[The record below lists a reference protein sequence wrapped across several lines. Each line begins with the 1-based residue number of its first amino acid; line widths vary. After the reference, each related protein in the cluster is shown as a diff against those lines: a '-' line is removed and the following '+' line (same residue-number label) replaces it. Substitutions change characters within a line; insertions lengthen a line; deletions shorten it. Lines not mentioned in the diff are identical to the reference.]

1 MRLAL
6 NKPGTYKIDESSY
19 VPKYFQLKEILGKMI
34 KGMKPAEMIPSE
46 HQLAE
51 QFKLH
56 RLTARQ
62 AITELV
68 NEGRLYRIHGSGTFV
83 SEKKAAGTSNTIACI
98 FRNIRPRT
106 ENDNFFLEIF
116 EAFEDELSKNK
127 KFMLYKCLNNMNT
140 DDEIIDTISEIL
152 ATKAGGLVLD
162 ERVPDSVIGKLNC
175 PDFPIFLLHRK
186 SPVKAVR
193 SIISD
198 NKSSVST
205 VLEYLLKLGHE
216 KLLFIYETKAPNQL
230 EILDELKKAIPL
242 YNIKKST
249 LMIIP
254 ATEKDFSGKSYRDA
268 AKKGLKLHIPTA
280 IIGGSDWIARN
291 SYEEIHKIGLKIPED
306 ISVISIGGFDLASR
320 LSPALTTVRINTE
333 EMGRMAAKA
342 VLSPD
347 EYPGNIIIP
356 ASLTE
361 RASCAKSK

>member
-1 MRLAL
+1 M
-6 NKPGTYKIDESSY
+6 NKLGTYKIDESSY

-46 HQLAE
+46 HQLAD

-68 NEGRLYRIHGSGTFV
+68 NDGLLYRVHGSGTFV
-83 SEKKAAGTSNTIACI
+83 AEKKVESTSNTIACV
-98 FRNIRPRT
+98 FRNIRPKT

-127 KFMLYKCLNNMNT
+127 KFMLYKCLNNMNSEE
-140 DDEIIDTISEIL
+140 EIIETVSEIL

-162 ERVPDSVIGKLNC
+162 ERVPDSVISKLNC
-175 PDFPIFLLHRK
+175 PDIPIFLLHRK

-193 SIISD
+193 SVISD
-198 NKSSVST
+198 NKSSVS
-205 VLEYLLKLGHE
+205 LILDYLLKLGHK

-230 EILDELKKAIPL
+230 EILDELKKLSIE
-242 YNIKKST
+242 YNIKKSD
-249 LMIIP
+249 LMIIS
-254 ATEKDFSGKSYRDA
+254 ATEKDFSGKTYRDA
-268 AKKGLKLHIPTA
+268 VRKGLKLHNPTA
-280 IIGGSDWIARN
+280 IITGFDWIARN
-291 SYEEIHKIGLKIPED
+291 AYEEIHKTGLKIPED
-306 ISVISIGGFDLASR
+306 ISVISIGGLELASH
-320 LSPALTTVRINTE
+320 LSPLLTTVRINTE

-342 VLSPD
+342 VLSPG
-347 EYPGNIIIP
+347 EYPGDIIIP
-356 ASLTE
+356 SSLIE